1 MKYIAA
7 LAALAVLAFAGSA
20 QAQTPPPAAPAP
32 AAAPQPRPVPGVSA
46 AAMSAWLATQNA
58 TAEAVQ
64 MDGDR
69 RYMRVTTDGLP
80 WILFLQSCDGDVCS
94 DLQFSAGLAHAEVTA
109 DKVNAWNRDRR
120 FVKAVYEAPA
130 AGAQPSAVAQFDV
143 LVPSGG
149 PEELTDQLA
158 IWRSLLPEF
167 VRLMTVARPTAA
179 PAAPGS

>member
-1 MKYIAA
+1 MKHIVAAAA
-7 LAALAVLAFAGSA
+7 LVLFASTGAV
-20 QAQTPPPAAPAP
+20 QAQTAPATAPAP

-80 WILFLQSCDGDVCS
+80 WLLFLQSCDGDVCS
-94 DLQFSAGLAHAEVTA
+94 DLQFSAGLAHAQVTA

-120 FVKAVYEAPA
+120 FVKAVYETPA

-167 VRLMTVARPTAA
+167 VRLMTVERPTAA
-179 PAAPGS
+179 PGS